1 MRHARMLALLVGT
14 MMMAGAAM
22 AADVEVR
29 DAWVRGVV
37 PAQKSTGAFMQL
49 TSPAGATLVG
59 AASPAAAKV
68 ELHEMAMEG
77 NVMRMRPVPRLAL
90 APGQTV
96 ALKPGGYHVML
107 IGLKKPLVDGDK
119 VPLTLLL
126 EGRDKQVDKVEVSA
140 EVRPLTAAVPMDEHH
155 HHH

>member
-1 MRHARMLALLVGT
+1 MRHPRMLALLAVT
-14 MMMAGAAM
+14 MMTAGAAV

-49 TSPAGATLVG
+49 SSPAGATLVG

-77 NVMRMRPVPRLAL
+77 NVMRMRPVPRLDL
-90 APGQTV
+90 APGQSV

-107 IGLKKPLVDGDK
+107 IGLKKPLADGEK
-119 VPLTLLL
+119 VPLTLLV
-126 EGRDKQVDKVEVSA
+126 EGRDKKVEKVEVSA
-140 EVRPLTAAVPMDEHH
+140 EVRPLTAAAPMDEHH

>member
-77 NVMRMRPVPRLAL
+77 NVMRMRPVPRLTL

-140 EVRPLTAAVPMDEHH
+140 EVRPLTAAAMDEHH

>member
-22 AADVEVR
+22 AADVEVH

-140 EVRPLTAAVPMDEHH
+140 EVRPLTAAAPMDEHH
-155 HHH
+155 HH

>member
-140 EVRPLTAAVPMDEHH
+140 EVRPLTAAAMDEHH